1 MSELEITGQQA
12 QDLLEGTEGIVM
24 LYRHYDALPYEFPTT
39 YKWFHTISKDEVW
52 LGLECDGDMHIIH
65 KLAANT
71 YNYKSENKIITK
83 FKEMTKS
90 ERTGIK
96 IVIVIAVIFIIN
108 AIIGLV

>member
-39 YKWFHTISKDEVW
+39 YKWFHTNDEVW

-65 KLAANT
+65 KLSANT
-71 YNYKSENKIITK
+71 YNYKTK
-83 FKEMTKS
+83 RVMTKG
-90 ERTGIK
+90 ERIGIK